1 MSQRIQRSLVV
12 ASLAVALFMAVPVP
26 SQAAGWG
33 EEAGLASFFERI
45 WGWMENFLPERPESS
60 WDKEGSMID
69 PDGQPKPASTAASSP
84 AGDEGSAIDP
94 DGVR

>member
-1 MSQRIQRSLVV
+1 MSQRIRRSLVV

-45 WGWMENFLPERPESS
+45 WGWMENFVPERPDLS
-60 WDKEGSMID
+60 WDK
-69 PDGQPKPASTAASSP
+69 
-84 AGDEGSAIDP
+84 EGSAIDP
-94 DGVR
+94 DGQPAPGAPATTNATGDQGSAIDPDGVK